1 MIEDILTAV
10 TSVTKIPL
18 EEIKGNG
25 KTKQVSEARG
35 LFFLVSSMAGFSPM
49 ETAETIDK
57 SLSSALQFARKTKHL
72 CNKNKDMSILRDKVI
87 EIVGKHLC
95 EKGVDHEPLWNENFY
110 VLDVSSYHF
119 GKCFIGMID
128 GNPVIQE
135 RSFYGVVN
143 RMLDYKLQKNES
155 S

>member
-1 MIEDILTAV
+1 
-10 TSVTKIPL
+10 
-18 EEIKGNG
+18 
-25 KTKQVSEARG
+25 
-35 LFFLVSSMAGFSPM
+35 
-49 ETAETIDK
+49 
-57 SLSSALQFARKTKHL
+57 
-72 CNKNKDMSILRDKVI
+72 MSILRDKVI
-87 EIVGKHLC
+87 EIIGKHLC
-95 EKGVDHEPLWNENFY
+95 EKEVDIEPFWNDNFY